1 LNRIGRCVWI
11 ATISVSRFRRATSA
25 ATGGVAYAEQAPLKG
40 GNMVKVIRTTLLV
53 AAFVLTLAPAALA
66 HTQTVAPPGLD
77 APVIL
82 NDPIARPWIQGHCQA
97 QAPAVSGAASGGVAT
112 FSPTQEL
119 PCDPA
124 ILNPGGQSTGP

>member
-1 LNRIGRCVWI
+1 
-11 ATISVSRFRRATSA
+11 
-25 ATGGVAYAEQAPLKG
+25 
-40 GNMVKVIRTTLLV
+40 MVKKVRAALLAV
-53 AAFVLTLAPAALA
+53 AFVLTLAPAALG

-77 APVIL
+77 EPVIS

-119 PCDPA
+119 PYDPA